1 MILHLFPPNKT
12 AVSSFFLAVH
22 HFLITILLVLLFS
35 SSLPVS
41 PHRSLK
47 PIKRRHTDPDTYT
60 PLSISLPFFPLS
72 HIHAHAPSGSK
83 PTSTLQETALRP
95 PLTLLPLPLSLHP
108 WISLYRTDTPLPS
121 TPPHLPAHQS
131 EKVSLD
137 LKLHCHPQAPWL
149 VTFTD
154 TQVHTYMYTYVAFSQ
169 IHGFKE
175 YICCLGGGKNKNN
188 NIYTHTQICTVWSF
202 YWIMMAENLGSQ
214 QFRVRQ
220 GAPAWG
226 RSIVRWSNIIA
237 LIPTIQLLVIRR
249 SYKRGASQTLQAG
262 RSQSPSASCQSQT
275 EIQAHL
281 QGFGNTHENTSGL
294 WVLNWCFFTTLFR
307 CAARIAYGSDSGPF
321 LYDLK
326 CFVKLT
332 WGTLFT
338 KGRLVLG
345 LLKW

>member
-131 EKVSLD
+131 EKLSLD

-188 NIYTHTQICTVWSF
+188 NIYTHTHKYAQCE
-202 YWIMMAENLGSQ
+202 A
-214 QFRVRQ
+214 
-220 GAPAWG
+220 
-226 RSIVRWSNIIA
+226 
-237 LIPTIQLLVIRR
+237 
-249 SYKRGASQTLQAG
+249 
-262 RSQSPSASCQSQT
+262 
-275 EIQAHL
+275 
-281 QGFGNTHENTSGL
+281 
-294 WVLNWCFFTTLFR
+294 FT
-307 CAARIAYGSDSGPF
+307 G
-321 LYDLK
+321 
-326 CFVKLT
+326 
-332 WGTLFT
+332 
-338 KGRLVLG
+338 
-345 LLKW
+345 